1 MWVYDKLVDG
11 GYMRLINDQL
21 PVGRALHRHQ
31 GSGFEVR
38 VRVPFRP
45 FFRRRSSSITKLR
58 KSLPMKLLPSS
69 AVQMKFH

>member
-21 PVGRALHRHQ
+21 PVGGALHRHQ

-38 VRVPFRP
+38 VRVSFRP
-45 FFRRRSSSITKLR
+45 FFRRRSSSEN
-58 KSLPMKLLPSS
+58 
-69 AVQMKFH
+69 H